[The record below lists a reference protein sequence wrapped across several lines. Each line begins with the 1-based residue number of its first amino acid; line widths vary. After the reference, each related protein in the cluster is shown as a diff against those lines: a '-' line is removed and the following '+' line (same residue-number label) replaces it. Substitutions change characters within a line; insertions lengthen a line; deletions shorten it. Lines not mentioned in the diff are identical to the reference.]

1 MHEIQFHW
9 LRGTLLALV
18 LLSVA
23 HVVLRGR
30 VRHPLWRQ
38 ITDHST
44 FMAPYNSVMYLS
56 SAVPTTPY
64 LDPALFPEL
73 RPLQQQWQMIRDEG
87 LRLLDEGYVRAAAG
101 YNDLGFNSFF
111 RTGWKRFYLKWYD
124 DFLPSA
130 QALCPQTTA
139 LLAGIPSVKAAM
151 FAMLPPGA
159 RLNRHRDPFAGSLR
173 YHLGLAT
180 PNSSDCRIVVDG
192 EPYYW
197 KDGEAVMFDET
208 YIHYAENRTPRQR
221 LILFC
226 DVERPLNN
234 PLARLLN
241 DVIGRRLLRAS
252 ATQNVAGERVGA
264 LNRVFGVVYHFRIG
278 AKRVKAWN
286 RTVYYG
292 LKWALIA
299 ALLYAVFV

>member
-1 MHEIQFHW
+1 MHELHW
-9 LRGTLLALV
+9 IRDALLALFLPAV
-18 LLSVA
+18 L
-23 HVVLRGR
+23 HITLRGR
-30 VRHPLWRQ
+30 VRHSLWRQ

-64 LDPALFPEL
+64 VDVELFPEL
-73 RPLQQQWQMIRDEG
+73 QPLRERWRVIRDEG
-87 LRLLDEGYVRAAAG
+87 LQLFHDGHIRAASR

-111 RTGWKRFYLKWYD
+111 RSGWKRFYLKWYE

-130 QALCPQTTA
+130 RALCPKTTA

-173 YHLGLAT
+173 FHLGLST
-180 PNSSDCRIVVDG
+180 PNSPACRIVVDG
-192 EPYYW
+192 EPYFW

-208 YIHYAENRTPRQR
+208 YIHYAENRTDMPR

-226 DVERPLNN
+226 DIDRPLSN
-234 PLARLLN
+234 PPARFLN
-241 DVIGRRLLRAS
+241 RSVGRRLLQAS
-252 ATQNVAGERVGA
+252 ATQNVAGEHVGVF
-264 LNRVFGVVYHFRIG
+264 NRIFGWVYHIRLA
-278 AKRVKAWN
+278 AKRLKAWN
-286 RTVYYG
+286 RTTYYA
-292 LKWALIA
+292 LKWLLVGVI
-299 ALLYAVFV
+299 LYAIFL

>member
-1 MHEIQFHW
+1 MHELHW
-9 LRGTLLALV
+9 IRDALLALLLLAV
-18 LLSVA
+18 L
-23 HVVLRGR
+23 HITLRGR
-30 VRHPLWRQ
+30 VRHSLWRQ

-64 LDPALFPEL
+64 VDVELFPEL
-73 RPLQQQWQMIRDEG
+73 QPLREQWRVIRDEG
-87 LRLLDEGYVRAAAG
+87 LQLFHDAHIRAASR

-111 RTGWKRFYLKWYD
+111 RSGWKRFYLKWYE

-130 QALCPQTTA
+130 RALCPKTTA

-173 YHLGLAT
+173 FHLGLST
-180 PNSSDCRIVVDG
+180 PNSPDCRIVVDG
-192 EPYYW
+192 EPYFW

-208 YIHYAENRTPRQR
+208 YIHYAENRTDMPR

-226 DVERPLNN
+226 DIDRPLSN
-234 PLARLLN
+234 PLARFLN
-241 DVIGRRLLRAS
+241 RSVGRRLLQAS
-252 ATQNVAGERVGA
+252 ATQNVAGEHVGVF
-264 LNRVFGVVYHFRIG
+264 NRIFGWVYRIRLA
-278 AKRVKAWN
+278 AKRLKAWN
-286 RTVYYG
+286 RTTYYA
-292 LKWALIA
+292 LKWLLVGV
-299 ALLYAVFV
+299 LLYAIFL